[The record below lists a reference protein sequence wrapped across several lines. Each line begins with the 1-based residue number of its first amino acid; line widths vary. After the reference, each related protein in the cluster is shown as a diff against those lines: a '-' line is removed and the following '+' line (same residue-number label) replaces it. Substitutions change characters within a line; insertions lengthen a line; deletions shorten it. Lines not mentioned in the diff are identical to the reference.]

1 METEIKEV
9 SIGGFWNEEDKDI
22 CASVLGLDAFTYLTK
37 CGGAISEGVK
47 VLLQHLYWQICKV
60 NFITW
65 LRPMVRAFVGTMP
78 SSGSLHTQSLVVL
91 FLAGVM
97 DLAVNPMTARSALL
111 LLLVLVMHLQ

>member
-1 METEIKEV
+1 M
-9 SIGGFWNEEDKDI
+9 
-22 CASVLGLDAFTYLTK
+22 A
-37 CGGAISEGVK
+37 
-47 VLLQHLYWQICKV
+47 
-60 NFITW
+60 
-65 LRPMVRAFVGTMP
+65 RAFVGTMP